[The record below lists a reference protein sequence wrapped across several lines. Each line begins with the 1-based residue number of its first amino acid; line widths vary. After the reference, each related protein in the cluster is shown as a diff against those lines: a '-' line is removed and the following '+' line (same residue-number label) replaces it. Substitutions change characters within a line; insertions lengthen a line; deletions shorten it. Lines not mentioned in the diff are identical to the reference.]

1 MEETG
6 APGQRLIG
14 RDFNLRFGARL
25 LAIIVAGV
33 LALAEVL
40 YYSTS
45 EDLGG
50 SYREAI
56 YTISLVKIRVF
67 PLIFASYYT
76 AVVLGLVTL
85 AIAIISVIYSHRI
98 AGPIYRLEKS
108 MDALAEGDLTVD
120 TRFRGYDALAP
131 AAGEINAAVRV
142 LNHRARSCRD
152 AIELIGVNEAR
163 VREILGRERLDEAEL
178 ARAVDALKTGV
189 AELKRACETLKTRE

>member
-1 MEETG
+1 MKETG
-6 APGQRLIG
+6 APAQRLIG

-33 LALAEVL
+33 LALAELL
-40 YYSTS
+40 YYFTS
-45 EDLGG
+45 KDLGG

-56 YTISLVKIRVF
+56 YTISRMKIRIF

-76 AVVLGLVTL
+76 AAILGVVTL

-108 MDALAEGDLTVD
+108 MDALGEGDLTVD
-120 TRFRGYDALAP
+120 TRFRVYDALAP
-131 AAGEINAAVRV
+131 VAGEINAAVRE

-152 AIELIGVNEAR
+152 AIGLIDGSEAR
-163 VREILGRERLDEAEL
+163 VREILRQEDPDEAEL
-178 ARAVDALKTGV
+178 AKAVEAMKTGV
-189 AELKRACETLKTRE
+189 AELKRVCETLKTRE